1 MFMFEKAIIGG
12 RRYWTWIAAL
22 AAVAGLGALG
32 YSRQL
37 DHGLAVTGLSRDVT
51 WGLYIAQFTFL
62 VGVAASAVVVVL
74 PFYLHDYRAFAR
86 VTILGEFLAIA
97 AVVMS
102 GLFIFIDLGQPSRV
116 LNVVL
121 FASPSSMMFWDLLAL
136 GGYLAL
142 NAVITLVTLSAERR
156 DVAPPRWIVTVIIVS
171 IPWAISIHT
180 VTAFLYNGLPG
191 RPFWLTAL
199 LAPRFL
205 ASAFATGPALL
216 VLLCLAMRRLTRF
229 DAGGEPIRRLGLVVT
244 YAMLVNAF
252 FVLLELFTV
261 FYARIPGHMEAYTYL
276 FFGIGGHAALVPWM
290 WASVVTGLAALGLLL
305 LPVTRSR
312 TGMLAAA
319 CALVV
324 VSLWIDKGLGLV
336 VGGFVPSPLGALT
349 EYRPTFNESVIVSGV
364 WAIGFL
370 LVTVFF
376 KITLE
381 VRREA

>member
-22 AAVAGLGALG
+22 AAVAALGALG

-37 DHGLAVTGLSRDVT
+37 DQGLAVTGLSRDVT

-136 GGYLAL
+136 GGYLVL
-142 NAVITLVTLSAERR
+142 NVVITRVTLSAERR
-156 DVAPPRWIVTVIIVS
+156 DVAPPRWILTVIIVS

-244 YAMLVNAF
+244 YAMLVNVF

-276 FFGIGGHAALVPWM
+276 FVGIGGHAALVPWM

-305 LPVTRSR
+305 LPGTRSR

-319 CALVV
+319 CGLVV

-349 EYRPTFNESVIVSGV
+349 EYRSTFNESVIVSGV

>member
-290 WASVVTGLAALGLLL
+290 WASVLTGLAALGLLL

-312 TGMLAAA
+312 TGVLAAA

>member
-22 AAVAGLGALG
+22 AAVAALGALG

-136 GGYLAL
+136 GGYLVL

-205 ASAFATGPALL
+205 ASAFASGPALL

-229 DAGGEPIRRLGLVVT
+229 DAGAEPIRRLGLVVT

-261 FYARIPGHMEAYTYL
+261 FYARIPDHMEAYTYL
-276 FFGIGGHAALVPWM
+276 FVGIGGHAALVPWM

-305 LPVTRSR
+305 LPGTRSR

-319 CALVV
+319 CGLVV
-324 VSLWIDKGLGLV
+324 VSLWIDKGVGLV

>member
-22 AAVAGLGALG
+22 AAVAALGALG

-136 GGYLAL
+136 GGYLVL

-156 DVAPPRWIVTVIIVS
+156 DVAPPRWIVPVIIVS

-229 DAGGEPIRRLGLVVT
+229 DAGAEPIRRLGLVVT
-244 YAMLVNAF
+244 YAVLVNAF

-276 FFGIGGHAALVPWM
+276 FFGIGGHGALVPWM
-290 WASVVTGLAALGLLL
+290 WASVATGLTALGLLL
-305 LPVTRSR
+305 LPGTRSR
-312 TGMLAAA
+312 AGMLAAA

-349 EYRPTFNESVIVSGV
+349 EYRPTLNESVIVTGV